1 MNGINNER
9 TAGEKNSFDYRKEI
23 IRRMKQIKR
32 KAFHID
38 IFLLVLK
45 YKIKYTQNNNG
56 IFFNITPLHEQII
69 YAIDS
74 VIRHYE
80 SYRML

>member
-1 MNGINNER
+1 MN
-9 TAGEKNSFDYRKEI
+9 EKLSRKISFEYRKEI
-23 IRRMKQIKR
+23 IRRMNQIKR
-32 KAFHID
+32 KDFYID
-38 IFLLVLK
+38 IFRLVLK
-45 YKIKYTQNNNG
+45 YRIRYTQNNNG